1 MPAPRAAARRSP
13 LDVCEGSHA
22 VTLSPSADG
31 RRVSAV
37 RSYNAGILRGVYPER
52 RGRAQ
57 NDNRG
62 EPILPGPEGRES
74 VAQGETCPDAFYR
87 EPWGNRSP
95 RDCVPLPRRRG
106 GGGQGGRGRARKP
119 IPRGGTVGHLLAP
132 LPGLLA
138 ASSVHK
144 PTASRTAGAPQTKAL
159 EAPGSAWAIE
169 FRRS

>member
-106 GGGQGGRGRARKP
+106 GGGRGRARKP